1 MGQVRASSERA
12 LGAYVLERKLGT
24 GGMAE
29 VFLARRSGPHGFSK
43 RVAIKKILPELA
55 RDPQLIQMFCDEA
68 RLAAS
73 LNHPNI
79 AQVLEFGEQDG
90 ELYLVMEHV
99 DGVSCST
106 LLRAVSE
113 RGETIPTG
121 PALVIARDVLL
132 ALGFAHEATD
142 EDGLPLGVVH
152 RDVSPSN
159 ILVSRIGTVKLI
171 DFGITR
177 SFIAE
182 RRTFPGE
189 LKGKLRYMSPEQIL
203 GADVDARSIVQP
215 VTWPVTPLVLNAG
228 QGNLQ
233 QWNLSIEKQVS
244 PTSVEVS
251 TTPCGIYL
259 PDLQSS
265 LFGGFAKFGIRF
277 PDSLFDAGGIA
288 KVPFTL
294 TTEFG
299 ADGGLVLKTDP
310 FALIAGAKLDH
321 PTSEPWPGAAGLMLL
336 DQDLDGRPGV
346 TVIPATGSGYS
357 DPPTDLLNDQ
367 ADFIY
372 IAERTVQALTFTV
385 NTCDE
390 IDGSV
395 NIATIDGSAAI
406 DSSVVGCHVMGGS
419 DCTTD
424 QAQFIDQNRP
434 KFLPSSAGTM
444 ISVRI
449 PDASTC
455 ADVRSRFPLMQ

>member
-1 MGQVRASSERA
+1 MKPAPIVLVRETQCRFSPRRALAPAMRSSAAVRAHATRRFDAACWALLASALSSACGLDSNGA
-12 LGAYVLERKLGT
+12 LYGHGVASQTPPASGGGATSAGT
-24 GGMAE
+24 GG
-29 VFLARRSGPHGFSK
+29 SGNVVASGGTGFSSGG
-43 RVAIKKILPELA
+43 APT
-55 RDPQLIQMFCDEA
+55 DSGF
-68 RLAAS
+68 
-73 LNHPNI
+73 
-79 AQVLEFGEQDG
+79 
-90 ELYLVMEHV
+90 
-99 DGVSCST
+99 
-106 LLRAVSE
+106 LLGSGGTFLGSGGALGSS
-113 RGETIPTG
+113 GGTG
-121 PALVIARDVLL
+121 PVPVRDGGNASGGTTGQPLL
-132 ALGFAHEATD
+132 ACDLT
-142 EDGLPLGVVH
+142 
-152 RDVSPSN
+152 
-159 ILVSRIGTVKLI
+159 GTWA
-171 DFGITR
+171 
-177 SFIAE
+177 S
-182 RRTFPGE
+182 
-189 LKGKLRYMSPEQIL
+189 Y
-203 GADVDARSIVQP
+203 IVQP
-215 VTWPVTPLVLNAG
+215 VTWPATPLVLNAG

-233 QWNLSIEKQVS
+233 QWNLSIERQVS

-321 PTSEPWPGAAGLMLL
+321 PTSEPWPGAAGLMLV

-390 IDGSV
+390 IDGTV
-395 NIATIDGSAAI
+395 NIATINGSAAI

-419 DCTTD
+419 DCTMA

-434 KFLPSSAGTM
+434 KFLPSSSGTM

-449 PDASTC
+449 PDGSAC
-455 ADVRSRFPLMQ
+455 AAVRAHFPLMQ

>member
-1 MGQVRASSERA
+1 LASAFSAACSLDSSDALYGRGVAADAPPTASGGSTSTGMGGNGNVFASGGNGFSSGGA
-12 LGAYVLERKLGT
+12 LTDSGLLVGSGGTLFGSGGAIGSSGGT
-24 GGMAE
+24 GTGLLPDGGNA
-29 VFLARRSGPHGFSK
+29 SG
-43 RVAIKKILPELA
+43 
-55 RDPQLIQMFCDEA
+55 
-68 RLAAS
+68 
-73 LNHPNI
+73 
-79 AQVLEFGEQDG
+79 
-90 ELYLVMEHV
+90 
-99 DGVSCST
+99 GVP
-106 LLRAVSE
+106 
-113 RGETIPTG
+113 GQP
-121 PALVIARDVLL
+121 LL
-132 ALGFAHEATD
+132 ACDLT
-142 EDGLPLGVVH
+142 
-152 RDVSPSN
+152 
-159 ILVSRIGTVKLI
+159 GTWA
-171 DFGITR
+171 
-177 SFIAE
+177 S
-182 RRTFPGE
+182 
-189 LKGKLRYMSPEQIL
+189 Y
-203 GADVDARSIVQP
+203 IVQP

>member
-1 MGQVRASSERA
+1 MKPAPIVLIRETQCRFSSHRLATTHSRAGVRAHATR
-12 LGAYVLERKLGT
+12 
-24 GGMAE
+24 
-29 VFLARRSGPHGFSK
+29 
-43 RVAIKKILPELA
+43 
-55 RDPQLIQMFCDEA
+55 
-68 RLAAS
+68 
-73 LNHPNI
+73 
-79 AQVLEFGEQDG
+79 
-90 ELYLVMEHV
+90 
-99 DGVSCST
+99 
-106 LLRAVSE
+106 LLRAGCWTLLASALSAACTLDSNDALYG
-113 RGETIPTG
+113 RGVAIQTPPTASGGSSSTSMGGTGNVFASGGSGNGFSSGGAPTDSGLLVGSGGTLFGSGGAFGGPGGTTTG
-121 PALVIARDVLL
+121 PLPDGGNASGGNASGGTPGQPSL
-132 ALGFAHEATD
+132 ACDLSGSWA
-142 EDGLPLGVVH
+142 
-152 RDVSPSN
+152 S
-159 ILVSRIGTVKLI
+159 
-171 DFGITR
+171 
-177 SFIAE
+177 
-182 RRTFPGE
+182 
-189 LKGKLRYMSPEQIL
+189 Y
-203 GADVDARSIVQP
+203 IVQP
-215 VTWPVTPLVLNAG
+215 VTWPATPLVLNAG

-321 PTSEPWPGAAGLMLL
+321 PTSEPWPGAAGLMLV

-390 IDGSV
+390 IDGIV
-395 NIATIDGSAAI
+395 NIATINGSAAI
-406 DSSVVGCHVMGGS
+406 DSSVVGCHVVGGG

-449 PDASTC
+449 PDASKC